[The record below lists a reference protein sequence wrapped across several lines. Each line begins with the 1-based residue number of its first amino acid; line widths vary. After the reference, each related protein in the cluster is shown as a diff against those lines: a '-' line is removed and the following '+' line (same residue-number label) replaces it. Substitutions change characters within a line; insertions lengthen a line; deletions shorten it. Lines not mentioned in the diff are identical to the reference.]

1 MVVRACVHGGE
12 GRVWVCVCV
21 CVRAQ
26 WLGKSV
32 CVCLWVREIERKRE
46 G

>member
-1 MVVRACVHGGE
+1 MCVHVRWRGKSVGV
-12 GRVWVCVCV
+12 G
-21 CVRAQ
+21 VRAQ

-32 CVCLWVREIERKRE
+32 GVCLWVREIERKRE